1 MSLDWID
8 VAAGGPVSHSY
19 SIMRD
24 PVTNGQYCEFLR
36 SLPDKEAKKLYCPLM
51 EDHFFGGIMR
61 DYSPKPGFDKKPVVF
76 VSWFDAQAFGKWA
89 GGRLPTAD
97 EWRKAAAWLPGQNR
111 YAVYCTGQ
119 DEMPTQK
126 DAIFYDDEDGWAL
139 PAPHLADVDW
149 YSPSGAYGIR
159 GMTGNVG
166 EWVDGEMANGWKLA
180 LGGSV
185 FRPVEQTRVDAAE
198 GDRADKRLST
208 FGFRLVKAL

>member
-1 MSLDWID
+1 MAFDWID
-8 VAAGGPVSHSY
+8 IAAGGPVSYVY

-36 SLPDKEAKKLYCPLM
+36 SLPAEEAKKRYCSLM

-76 VSWFDAQAFGKWA
+76 VSWFDAQVFGKWV
-89 GGRLPTAD
+89 GGRLPTVD
-97 EWRKAAAWLPGQNR
+97 EWRKAAAWQLWQNR
-111 YAVYCTGQ
+111 YAGYCTGQ
-119 DEMPTQK
+119 GEMPTQT

-149 YSPSGAYGIR
+149 YRPSGAYGIR
-159 GMTGNVG
+159 GMAGNVS
-166 EWVDGEMANGWKLA
+166 EWVDGEMANGWKMA

-185 FRPVEQTRVDAAE
+185 FRPVDQMRIDAVE

-208 FGFRLVKAL
+208 FGFRLAKAV